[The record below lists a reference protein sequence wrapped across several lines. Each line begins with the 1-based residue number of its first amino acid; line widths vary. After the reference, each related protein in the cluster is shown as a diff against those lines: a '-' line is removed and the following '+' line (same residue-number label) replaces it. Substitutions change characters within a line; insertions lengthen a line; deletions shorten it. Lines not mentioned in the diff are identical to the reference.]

1 MTKSPLTNAYCL
13 LTIVSVSKI
22 LIVDD
27 DPDCVELLSIH
38 LLKRGH
44 AVVGAKDG
52 PDALERASWERPDLI
67 FLDLRMP
74 AVDGIRVIEIL
85 RGNELTAE
93 TPIVLMSAADKEW
106 ATRRLRP
113 DPLVRFL
120 EKPLDFAAL
129 DAMLNEMLLAA

>member
-1 MTKSPLTNAYCL
+1 MP
-13 LTIVSVSKI
+13 KI

-38 LLKRGH
+38 LLRRGH

-67 FLDLRMP
+67 MLDLRMP

-85 RGNELTAE
+85 RGNELTAA
-93 TPIVLMSAADKEW
+93 TPIILMSAADKEW

-113 DPLVRFL
+113 DPLVRFI
-120 EKPLDFAAL
+120 EKPIDFPAL
-129 DAMLNEMLLAA
+129 DAVISEFFRPAAL